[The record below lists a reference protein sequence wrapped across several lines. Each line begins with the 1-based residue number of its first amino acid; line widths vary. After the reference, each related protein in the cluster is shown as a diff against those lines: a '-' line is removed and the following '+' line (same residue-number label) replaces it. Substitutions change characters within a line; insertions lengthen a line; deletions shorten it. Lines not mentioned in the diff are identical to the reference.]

1 MKKASAETSSCTER
15 GLGTLYTDV
24 GFFRQRDVCL
34 TRDGRELETK
44 NAYNSFREVLSQMR
58 AEVRPEMRSK
68 GNNRVRLSFKTGN
81 CFH

>member
-15 GLGTLYTDV
+15 PWDSAHGGRILPTKGRVLA
-24 GFFRQRDVCL
+24 
-34 TRDGRELETK
+34 RDGRELETK

-68 GNNRVRLSFKTGN
+68 GNNKVRLSFKTGN